1 MRNELYN
8 LGFIPA
14 SDHIFRLK
22 QGLPSQ
28 DVSNLCL
35 YPGTICKE
43 STLYPIQQIKMSP
56 VSSISKNC
64 PVYSFIF

>member
-14 SDHIFRLK
+14 SDHISRLK
-22 QGLPSQ
+22 QGLPTQ
-28 DVSNLCL
+28 DVANVCLCQ
-35 YPGTICKE
+35 GSMCKE
-43 STLYPIQQIKMSP
+43 SILYPIQQIKMNP
-56 VSSISKNC
+56 VSSISKSC